1 MPKHNNVAT
10 LAQAMSYTYYIYIMS
25 TILSIKSKSDIF
37 VGRIQEGIDKFL
49 RGERVI
55 VITDAN
61 IDRLYHS
68 IVGRYEHIIVGHGEG
83 NKNLVTVQNVYQ
95 RLMEMGADRSTTL
108 LGIGGGIV
116 TDITGYV
123 ASTFMRGVDFG
134 FISTSLLGQVDA
146 SIGGKN
152 GVNVAHYKNMV
163 GTFAQPRFVI
173 SDVEL
178 LKTLP
183 ERELR
188 AGMAEVIKM
197 AIVGDSELFDFV
209 EKNFTEESYA
219 QSDIMQRIVLDSAR
233 LKADIV
239 DRDECERGLRRV
251 LNLGHTVGH
260 AIEKCSRQFNH
271 GEAVAIGLSQIAQLS
286 HRLGMLSM
294 EERDRIEALLR
305 RVGFD
310 LGMPVPMADVMREM
324 RYDKKRSNDI
334 LRVVLI
340 EKIGCCKIV
349 EMPLKELE
357 RYFISE

>member
-1 MPKHNNVAT
+1 
-10 LAQAMSYTYYIYIMS
+10 MS
-25 TILSIKSKSDIF
+25 TTLSIKNKSDIF
-37 VGRIQEGIDKFL
+37 VGRVEEGIERFL

-61 IDRLYHS
+61 IDRLYHDL
-68 IVGRYEHIIVGHGEG
+68 VGRYEHIIVGHGEG
-83 NKNLVTVQNVYQ
+83 NKNLVTVQNIYSQ
-95 RLMEMGADRSTTL
+95 LLEMGADRSTTI

-116 TDITGYV
+116 TDIAGYV

-134 FISTSLLGQVDA
+134 FIPTSLLGQVDA

-173 SDVEL
+173 SDVEFL
-178 LKTLP
+178 RTLP

-188 AGMAEVIKM
+188 AGMAEVIKV
-197 AIVGDSELFDFV
+197 AIVGDRELFEFV
-209 EKNFTEESYA
+209 EDNLSASSYT
-219 QSDIMQRIVLDSAR
+219 DHILMQRIVLDSAR

-239 DRDECERGLRRV
+239 DRDECEKGVRRV

-271 GEAVAIGLSQIAQLS
+271 GEAVAIGLWYIAQLS
-286 HRLGMLSM
+286 HRLGMLSA
-294 EERDRIEALLR
+294 EERDRIGSLLR
-305 RVGFD
+305 RVGFSLD
-310 LGMPVPMADVMREM
+310 MPVPMVDVMREM
-324 RYDKKRSNDI
+324 RYDKKRSNDV

-340 EKIGCCKIV
+340 ESIGCCRIV
-349 EMPLKELE
+349 EMPLSELE
-357 RYFISE
+357 RYFTVE